1 MQAQESVPIEG
12 LRMSDER
19 AVIRGPELVRWLVV
33 AIVIAAGIG
42 LYFWYAPRTQP
53 AATTTIHEAP

>member
-1 MQAQESVPIEG
+1 
-12 LRMSDER
+12 MSEER
-19 AVIRGPELVRWLVV
+19 AVIRGPELARWLVV